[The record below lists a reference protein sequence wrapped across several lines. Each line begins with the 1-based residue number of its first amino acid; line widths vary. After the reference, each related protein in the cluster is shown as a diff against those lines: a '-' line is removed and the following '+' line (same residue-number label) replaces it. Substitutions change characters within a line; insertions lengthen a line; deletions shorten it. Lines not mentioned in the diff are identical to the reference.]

1 MTDTQ
6 RFIRDGIILDIPEQC
21 LSEPLI
27 EALQSGRYEHS
38 EAAALMRHL
47 NADDR
52 VLDIGAG
59 AGFLSCLAARIVGG
73 ARVMAVE
80 ANPHMRAALRAN
92 LDTND
97 ATDTQLIHAAVVRN
111 DFGANRIRFHARQ
124 AFWAGAIATPDA
136 QDHARAVD
144 VPAVTLGALAKAHK
158 PTVVVMDV
166 EGAELELAGQDWPK
180 SVRLIVLEIHSGK
193 YGAAGIQRIFDAF
206 SGAGFAYMPW
216 GSRGETLV
224 FQRI

>member
-1 MTDTQ
+1 M
-6 RFIRDGIILDIPEQC
+6 
-21 LSEPLI
+21 
-27 EALQSGRYEHS
+27 
-38 EAAALMRHL
+38 
-47 NADDR
+47 
-52 VLDIGAG
+52 
-59 AGFLSCLAARIVGG
+59 
-73 ARVMAVE
+73 
-80 ANPHMRAALRAN
+80 
-92 LDTND
+92 
-97 ATDTQLIHAAVVRN
+97 
-111 DFGANRIRFHARQ
+111 
-124 AFWAGAIATPDA
+124 
-136 QDHARAVD
+136 
-144 VPAVTLGALAKAHK
+144 TLGALAKAHK